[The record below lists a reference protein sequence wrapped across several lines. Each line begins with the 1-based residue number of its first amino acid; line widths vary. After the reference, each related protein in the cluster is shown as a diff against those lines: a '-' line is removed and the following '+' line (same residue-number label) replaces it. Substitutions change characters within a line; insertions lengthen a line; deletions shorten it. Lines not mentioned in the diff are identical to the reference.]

1 MWLQNSFIRNIDAG
15 DLLEDFLIA
24 SVSSVLF
31 IRFYLFLAH
40 YPQLG
45 GRSFHIAH
53 LLFGGFFMLFA
64 IILLLAYLN
73 RPILQISAVLGGIGF
88 GTFIDELG
96 KFITQDNNYF
106 YQPTPALIYIIFTL
120 VVVGVT
126 GPETTEIAT
135 IGLSSKIGLIALAIG
150 SLFSIIAM
158 SSSFMTLGTAIKG
171 IFQYDYRLK
180 PTNALVATLSIP
192 LILFLIGFREFFG
205 VVSVVGALG
214 VGLSGLI
221 TLLVF
226 WRSRRQGLRKPEYS
240 ISNWLAVPATAL
252 IGLIFV
258 LGLIYTL

>member
-1 MWLQNSFIRNIDAG
+1 VVRGLGIIKKAEFIIAILIIGLIFTLAIITTPHLSYTHLTGFDWFS
-15 DLLEDFLIA
+15 FLIPYGA
-24 SVSSVLF
+24 
-31 IRFYLFLAH
+31 I
-40 YPQLG
+40 
-45 GRSFHIAH
+45 
-53 LLFGGFFMLFA
+53 LFA
-64 IILLLAYLN
+64 CSGLAAIPEAKEILETKKGTKFLRSVIILGHL
-73 RPILQISAVLGGIGF
+73 V
-88 GTFIDELG
+88 
-96 KFITQDNNYF
+96 
-106 YQPTPALIYIIFTL
+106 PTVIYIIFTL

-214 VGLSGLI
+214 VGLSGQRLVGSLQFHSPGAVGHCVVSKCMEDEVKI
-221 TLLVF
+221 GRSERDPGLVFAVGVLLV
-226 WRSRRQGLRKPEYS
+226 SV
-240 ISNWLAVPATAL
+240 ITAASDHPDSS
-252 IGLIFV
+252 
-258 LGLIYTL
+258 